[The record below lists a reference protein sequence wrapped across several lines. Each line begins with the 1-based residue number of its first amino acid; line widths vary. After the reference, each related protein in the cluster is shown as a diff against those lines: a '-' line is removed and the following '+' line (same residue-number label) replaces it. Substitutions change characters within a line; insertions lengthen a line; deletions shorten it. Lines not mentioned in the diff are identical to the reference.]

1 MIKAVL
7 LSRLAMTQDSIRNT
21 HTQMIDFKN
30 NNENNSNKILDVLTT
45 KITLLYVR
53 VDISHT

>member
-1 MIKAVL
+1 MKII
-7 LSRLAMTQDSIRNT
+7 TFI
-21 HTQMIDFKN
+21 N

-53 VDISHT
+53 VDISLHN